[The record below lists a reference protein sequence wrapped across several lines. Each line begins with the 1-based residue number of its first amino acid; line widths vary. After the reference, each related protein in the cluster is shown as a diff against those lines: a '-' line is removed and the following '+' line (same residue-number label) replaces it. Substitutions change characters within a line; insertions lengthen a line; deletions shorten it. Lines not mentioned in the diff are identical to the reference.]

1 MNAAHVSGSAHPSV
15 DWLFGAHTATALKL
29 RQSTVGERRAKL
41 TRLLGAILEQKEALL
56 AAAQLDLGRHPTE
69 TSLIE
74 LLPLI
79 GEVKHALAHLKR
91 WMRPHRVRSTLAT
104 LGTRSRVVYQPKGR
118 SLIISPWNY
127 PASLALGPLASA
139 VAAGNT
145 VMLKPSEFTPHT
157 NRVIAQIVATVFR
170 PEEVAVVEG
179 GAEVAT
185 DLLSRPFDHIFF
197 TGSAAIGRKVMA
209 AAAHSL
215 ASVTLELGGKSPV
228 VVDASA
234 DLRHAAQHIVW
245 GKMVN
250 AGQTCVAPDYAYVHR
265 DVVDQ
270 FSALCRDTIAE
281 RYGETDSAIK
291 ASADFARMIHGRHAA
306 RVAGLVEQAV
316 SSGSQV
322 VCGGTY
328 DLDERYVAPTLL
340 RDVPAGAQIL
350 GEEIFGPVLPILTFD
365 SIDEVIANIN
375 AAPKPLALYAWT
387 RDPRAV
393 DDLRT
398 QTASGSFCVNLCMQQ
413 FAQHNLPFGGVK
425 TSGMG
430 NAHGFFGFKA
440 FSHERA
446 VMSAG
451 PLSALK
457 LLFPPYD
464 AAKRRL
470 STLLV
475 KYLA

>member
-1 MNAAHVSGSAHPSV
+1 MKQSV

-29 RQSTVGERRAKL
+29 RQATVGERRAKL
-41 TRLLGAILEQKEALL
+41 ANLLGAIRERQDALV
-56 AAAQLDLGRHPTE
+56 AAAQRDLGRHPTE
-69 TSLIE
+69 TNLIE

-79 GEVKHALAHLKR
+79 GELKHALAHLKH
-91 WMRPHRVRSTLAT
+91 WMAPHRVRATLAT
-104 LGTRSRVVYQPKGR
+104 LGTRSRVMYQPKGR

-127 PASLALGPLASA
+127 PASLALGPLVSA

-145 VMLKPSEFTPHT
+145 VILKPSEFTPHT
-157 NRVIAQIVATVFR
+157 NQVIGEIIASVFM
-170 PEEVAVVEG
+170 PEEVALVDG
-179 GAEVAT
+179 GAETAA

-197 TGSAAIGRKVMA
+197 TGSAAVGRKVMA

-228 VVDASA
+228 VVDDTA
-234 DLRHAAQHIVW
+234 DLRSAAQHIVW

-250 AGQTCVAPDYAYVHR
+250 AGQTCIAPDYAYVHR
-265 DVVDQ
+265 DVVER
-270 FSALCRDTIAE
+270 FTALCRDTIAE
-281 RYGETDSAIK
+281 RYGEDAAAIK
-291 ASADFARMIHGRHAA
+291 ASPDFGRMIHSRHAA

-316 SSGSQV
+316 GAGSQI

-328 DLDERYVAPTLL
+328 YLDARYVAPTLL
-340 RDVPAGAQIL
+340 RNVPAGAQIL
-350 GEEIFGPVLPILTFD
+350 GEEIFGPVLPILAFD
-365 SIDEVIANIN
+365 SVDEVIANIN
-375 AAPKPLALYAWT
+375 AAPKPLALYAWS
-387 RDPRAV
+387 RDPRTV
-393 DDLRT
+393 DDLRSNT
-398 QTASGSFCVNLCMQQ
+398 SSGSFCVNLCMQQ
-413 FAQHNLPFGGVK
+413 FVQHNLPFGGVK

-430 NAHGFFGFKA
+430 SAHGFHGFKA

-451 PLSALK
+451 PVSALK

-470 STLLV
+470 SRWLI
-475 KYLA
+475 KYLT

>member
-1 MNAAHVSGSAHPSV
+1 MNQSV
-15 DWLFGAHTATALKL
+15 DWLFGAHTATSLKL

-41 TRLLGAILEQKEALL
+41 RQLLAAILERQDALRN
-56 AAAQLDLGRHPTE
+56 AAQRDLGRHPTE
-69 TSLIE
+69 TNLIE

-91 WMRPHRVRSTLAT
+91 WMAPHRVRATLAT
-104 LGTRSRVVYQPKGR
+104 LGTAAHVVYQPKGR

-127 PASLALGPLASA
+127 PSSLALGPLVSA

-157 NRVIAQIVATVFR
+157 NQVVGDIITAVFMR
-170 PEEVAVVEG
+170 EEVALVEG
-179 GAEVAT
+179 GAETAS

-197 TGSAAIGRKVMA
+197 TGSAAVGRKVMA
-209 AAAHSL
+209 AAAQSL

-234 DLRHAAQHIVW
+234 DLHSAAEHIVW

-265 DVVDQ
+265 DVIDR
-270 FSALCRDTIAE
+270 FTTLCRDTIAE
-281 RYGETDSAIK
+281 RYGEDDAAIK
-291 ASADFARMIHGRHAA
+291 ASADFGRMIHARHAA

-316 SSGSQV
+316 SSGSQI
-322 VCGGTY
+322 VCGGNY
-328 DLDERYVAPTLL
+328 DLEARYVAPTLL
-340 RDVPAGAQIL
+340 RNVPAGTQIL
-350 GEEIFGPVLPILTFD
+350 HEEIFGPVLPILAFD

-387 RDPRAV
+387 RDPRTA
-393 DDLRT
+393 DDLRLN
-398 QTASGSFCVNLCMQQ
+398 TASGSFCVNLCLQQ

-430 NAHGFFGFKA
+430 SAHGFFGFKA

-451 PLSALK
+451 PVSALK

-464 AAKRRL
+464 AARRRL
-470 STLLV
+470 SGLLV